1 MAIDEQNIFIIKIHF
16 RKADSMIIDSHVHFW
31 KFDPVRDAWI
41 TNDMTSIR
49 KDFLPEDFLLYLNE
63 NQMDGCI
70 AVQADQSDEETT
82 FLVKMAKENPFIKGV
97 VGWIDLTSEK
107 LEESLQNYQSEKVIK
122 GFRHIAEGE
131 ETGFLLKKNILNGI
145 ATLHQYGYTFD
156 LLLRQHQLS
165 DALKLSEKLP
175 DQPFILDHCGKPD
188 LTTHDLKDWKS
199 IISELAQN
207 PNIYCKVSGLL
218 TQGHWNTIDEK
229 TIFEVLDFIFS
240 QFGIKRTVFG
250 SDWPV
255 MLLGGNYALWL
266 ELISKYVSQ
275 FSKEEQ
281 QLFFSGNAVEFYKL

>member
-1 MAIDEQNIFIIKIHF
+1 
-16 RKADSMIIDSHVHFW
+16 MIIDSHVHFW
-31 KFDPVRDAWI
+31 KFDPIRDAWI
-41 TNDMTSIR
+41 TKDMKVIR
-49 KDFLPEDFLLYLNE
+49 KDFLPEDFSLYLNE
-63 NQMDGCI
+63 NSIDGCI
-70 AVQADQSDEETT
+70 AVQADQSDEETE
-82 FLVKMAKENPFIKGV
+82 FLVNLAKENPFIKGI

-107 LEESLQNYQSEKVIK
+107 LEESLQNYHSEKLIK

-131 ETGFLLKKNILNGI
+131 EIGFLLQKNVLNGI

-156 LLLRQHQLS
+156 ILLRQDQLS
-165 DALKLSEKLP
+165 DAVKLSEKLS

-188 LTTHDLKDWKS
+188 LKTNDLKDWKS
-199 IISELAQN
+199 NISELAQN
-207 PNIYCKVSGLL
+207 PNIYCKISGLL
-218 TQGHWNTIDEK
+218 TQGNWNTIDEK
-229 TIFEVLDFIFS
+229 SIFEILDFIFS
-240 QFGIKRTVFG
+240 QFGIKRVVFG